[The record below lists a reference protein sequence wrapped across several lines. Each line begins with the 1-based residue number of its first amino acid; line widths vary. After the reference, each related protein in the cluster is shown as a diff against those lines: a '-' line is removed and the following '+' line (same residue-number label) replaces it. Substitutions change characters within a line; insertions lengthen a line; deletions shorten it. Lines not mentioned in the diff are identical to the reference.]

1 MDQKLLAFVMWLFI
15 DHEASTLHHDGVT
28 AVKIAEHIC
37 TITTAFILMT
47 LKILVFIE
55 NYLLKKEREKTV
67 HMHAQFTGKPV

>member
-1 MDQKLLAFVMWLFI
+1 MWLFI

-28 AVKIAEHIC
+28 AAKIAEHIC

-55 NYLLKKEREKTV
+55 NDLLKKREREDSPYACTVYRKTSV
-67 HMHAQFTGKPV
+67 NILNIR